1 VKALREAG
9 VPAEPVVPAHLVD
22 QLPLF
27 RARGFF
33 EEVDHPVV
41 GPKRYPSLPFRL
53 RSRGDAP
60 WFTRPAPLLGQHN
73 DEVLAEAGF
82 GPDDRARLRDEQ
94 VIGEV
99 PLGL

>member
-1 VKALREAG
+1 VLEALRAAG
-9 VPAEPVVPAHLVD
+9 VPAEPVVPAHLAD
-22 QLPLF
+22 RQALF
-27 RARGFF
+27 ADRGYF

-41 GPKRYPSLPFRL
+41 GRKRYPSLPFRL
-53 RSRGDAP
+53 ASHRGP

-73 DEVLAEAGF
+73 DEVLGELGF
-82 GPDDRARLRDEQ
+82 GAEDLARLREDR